1 MVEFCQDKD
10 KSLSIGF
17 RLALRFYCLKQH
29 ENSQNEF
36 YLINQQFSDQ
46 LKLAVVK
53 KSGFLIL

>member
-1 MVEFCQDKD
+1 MVEFCQDKNN
-10 KSLSIGF
+10 SLSIEF
-17 RLALRFYCLKQH
+17 RVALRFYCLKQH

-53 KSGFLIL
+53 KSGFIL